1 MGSHETD
8 PAASNMCMC
17 ACVCFGCADNTFRV
31 LRTDP
36 GKGHAARGWA
46 GPQCRVGSLVRQKI
60 GRAGGSLGII
70 IFAPSTLASLQQGC
84 KDVARGATGLLQQVP
99 PYHWHG
105 CRKIRSFFWLRR
117 WFGRHLWHPSDR
129 AMMTRLF
136 HLAPSIE
143 QPGESVRDIAWW
155 ARGLEEGEDGAGIE
169 HWVQHAGR
177 LCTRMQACR

>member
-1 MGSHETD
+1 MCLFLVVQITD
-8 PAASNMCMC
+8 FVFC
-17 ACVCFGCADNTFRV
+17 ARIRENDT
-31 LRTDP
+31 P
-36 GKGHAARGWA
+36 PEA

-70 IFAPSTLASLQQGC
+70 ILAPSTLASLQQGC
-84 KDVARGATGLLQQVP
+84 KDVVRGATGLLQQVP

-136 HLAPSIE
+136 HLAPCIE

-155 ARGLEEGEDGAGIE
+155 ARGLREGEEGKDRAKIG
-169 HWVQHAGR
+169 QHVLRAGR
-177 LCTRMQACR
+177 LCRRMQACG